1 MPHLR
6 LALALAAALV
16 AAPALALDTPE
27 GVVVNPTDKGE
38 VLANA
43 QRMTLYTFVE
53 DPQNQSVCIGGCA
66 ESWPPL
72 MAPENAMPV
81 GEFSLVERE
90 NGARQWAYRGKPLYG
105 WVEDRNPGDT
115 SGDGFG
121 GKWNIAKP

>member
-6 LALALAAALV
+6 HAIALAAVLLAS
-16 AAPALALDTPE
+16 PALALETPE
-27 GVVVNPTDKGE
+27 GIQVNDTEKGE

-53 DPQNQSVCIGGCA
+53 DPQNRSVCIGGCA

-72 MAPENAMPV
+72 MAPEAAAPV

-90 NGARQWAYRGKPLYG
+90 TGGQQWAYKGKPLYG
-105 WVEDRNPGDT
+105 WVQDRNPGDT
-115 SGDGFG
+115 TGDGFG
-121 GKWNIAKP
+121 GKWSVAKP

>member
-1 MPHLR
+1 MPR
-6 LALALAAALV
+6 IRFGLALAAALW

-27 GVVVNPTDKGE
+27 GIVVNATDKGE

-66 ESWPPL
+66 DSWPPL
-72 MAPENAMPV
+72 IAPADALPV

-90 NGARQWAYRGKPLYG
+90 EGRRQWAFRGKPLYA
-105 WVEDRNPGDT
+105 WVQDKNPGDT
-115 SGDGFG
+115 TGDGMG
-121 GKWNIAKP
+121 GKWSLAKP